1 MTWRNTQYE
10 DLHRV
15 VLEDDPSDADIRS
28 LLPDTDETRDL
39 LCENARTWWE
49 EEAVLAIVGIAPLWK
64 GVGTVWTL
72 LSKASKQRGVS
83 LTRGV
88 LRFLDMLHGE
98 RGYRRVQATVELGD
112 EPARL
117 WIIQLG
123 FQYEGTMV
131 AYGPDG
137 ATHDMYA
144 RVREG

>member
-1 MTWRNTQYE
+1 MSWRSTQYE

-28 LLPDTDETRDL
+28 LLPDTDETRSL
-39 LCENARTWWE
+39 LGENARTWWE
-49 EEAVLAIVGIAPLWK
+49 GEEVLAIVGIAPLWK

-72 LSKASKQRGVS
+72 LSEASKQRGVS

-88 LRFLDMLHGE
+88 LRFIDMLHRE
-98 RGYRRVQATVELGD
+98 RGYWRLQATVELGD
-112 EPARL
+112 ETGRL

-131 AYGPDG
+131 AYGPG
-137 ATHDMYA
+137 GETHDMYA
-144 RVREG
+144 RVRI